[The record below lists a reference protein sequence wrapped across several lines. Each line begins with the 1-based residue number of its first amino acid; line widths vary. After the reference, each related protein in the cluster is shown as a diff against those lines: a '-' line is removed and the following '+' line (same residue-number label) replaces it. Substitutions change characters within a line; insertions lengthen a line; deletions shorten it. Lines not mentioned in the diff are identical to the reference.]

1 MKIVVAGG
9 REEADFLIGSL
20 LTKKHKVKVI
30 NDDPNYCKY
39 LAEKYNITVL
49 RGDSSKEYILEDADI
64 YGYDVL
70 IALTN
75 NDADNFVTCL
85 VAKKNFDI
93 KRIVCTVTNPTNV
106 EIFKK
111 LGVNNVISSTY
122 SVARLIEQA
131 TTLEN
136 LVNTLSSEDQAFS
149 ISEVIIQ
156 ENSMICGKPLKSI
169 KLPEQARITCV
180 IHKGKMRIPTG
191 TTVLH
196 DGDKILLLSAKECHE
211 KAIEMISGGKDDEEE

>member
-1 MKIVVAGG
+1 MRIVVAGG

-30 NDDPNYCKY
+30 NDDANYSKY

-49 RGDSSKEYILEDADI
+49 KGDSTKEYILEDAEI
-64 YGYDVL
+64 HGYDVL

-75 NDADNFVTCL
+75 DDADNFVTCL
-85 VAKKNFDI
+85 VAKKNFNI
-93 KRIVCTVTNPTNV
+93 KRIVCTVNNPTNV

-122 SVARLIEQA
+122 SVAKLIEQA

-136 LVNTLSSEDQAFS
+136 LVNTLSSEDEAFS
-149 ISEVIIQ
+149 ISEVILQ
-156 ENSMICGKPLKSI
+156 ENSSICEKPLKAI

-180 IHKGKMRIPTG
+180 IHKGKMTIPTG
-191 TTVLH
+191 QTVLH
-196 DGDKILLLSAKECHE
+196 AGDKVLLLSAKDCHQ
-211 KAIEMISGGKDDEEE
+211 KAIEMISGGKDDEE

>member
-1 MKIVVAGG
+1 MRIAVAGG

-20 LTKKHKVKVI
+20 LNKKHKVKVI
-30 NDDPNYCKY
+30 NDDVIYSKY

-49 RGDSSKEYILEDADI
+49 KGDSTKEYILEDADI
-64 YGYDVL
+64 SDYDVL

-75 NDADNFVTCL
+75 DDADNFVTCL
-85 VAKKNFDI
+85 LAKNNFNI
-93 KRIVCTVTNPTNV
+93 KRVVCTVNNPTNV

-122 SVARLIEQA
+122 SVAKLIEQA

-136 LVNTLSSEDQAFS
+136 LVNTLSSEDEAFS
-149 ISEVIIQ
+149 ISEVILQ
-156 ENSMICGKPLKSI
+156 ESSIICEKPLKQI

-180 IHKGKMRIPTG
+180 IRKGKMIIPTG
-191 TTVLH
+191 QTVLRA
-196 DGDKILLLSAKECHE
+196 GDKVLLLSAKESHQ
-211 KAIEMISGGKDDEEE
+211 KAIEMISGGKNDEE

>member
-1 MKIVVAGG
+1 MRIVVAGG

-30 NDDPNYCKY
+30 NDDANYSKY

-49 RGDSSKEYILEDADI
+49 KGDSSKEYILDDADI

-75 NDADNFVTCL
+75 DDADNFVTCL

-93 KRIVCTVTNPTNV
+93 KRIVCTVNNPTNV
-106 EIFKK
+106 EIFKR

-122 SVARLIEQA
+122 SVAKLIEQA

-136 LVNTLSSEDQAFS
+136 LVNTLSSEDEAFS
-149 ISEVIIQ
+149 ISELILP
-156 ENSMICGKPLKSI
+156 EDSSFCEKPL
-169 KLPEQARITCV
+169 
-180 IHKGKMRIPTG
+180 
-191 TTVLH
+191 
-196 DGDKILLLSAKECHE
+196 
-211 KAIEMISGGKDDEEE
+211 